1 MSLILSR
8 PIKSRQNEKQ
18 KIGVNELIILFLGT
32 VKKSFSPPELRQYLN
47 HFSIIINDVPLSDN
61 EANFGISNLY
71 KEGLLSTE
79 NGYFIKINDHGLNRY
94 KELLDTLPRDLIEE
108 LLSFSLFFN
117 RLLEKHR
124 KETVLAT

>member
-8 PIKSRQNEKQ
+8 PIKSRNNEKPR
-18 KIGVNELIILFLGT
+18 IGVNELIILFLGT

-47 HFSIIINDVPLSDN
+47 HFSMIINNIPLSEN

-79 NGYFIKINDHGLNRY
+79 NGYFIKMNNQGLIKYR
-94 KELLDTLPRDLIEE
+94 ELLDILPRHLIEE
-108 LLSFSLFFN
+108 LLGFGLFFK
-117 RLLEKHR
+117 RFLEKHG
-124 KETVLAT
+124 KETVHAT